1 MKRPCDIVEE
11 VMRIYGYDNIEIP
24 TQVRSSLTVKG
35 ETDRSNKLQNLISE
49 QLVGTGFNEILN
61 NSLTKVSYYDNCE
74 TYASSNLVRL
84 LNPLS
89 QDLGVLRQTLL
100 FGGLESIS
108 HNINRQIPDLKFF
121 EFGSCY
127 YFNPEKKTDLTGV
140 VPSGET
146 SRQILAPYS
155 EDHHMGIWIT
165 GKRVKGSWIH
175 ADEMSSVYELKTY
188 VFNIFKRLGVVF
200 ASLNISNFS
209 NDIWTV
215 GQKISNKGGKE
226 IASFGIV
233 SKKQTSK
240 LDITQPVFFA
250 DINWTNLMKLIKKN
264 SVSFREIPKYP
275 SVSRD
280 LALLVD
286 TNIQFA
292 DIERIAYS
300 SERKLLKDVNLFD
313 VYEGKNLEEGK
324 KSYAVNFVLQ
334 DDEKTLN
341 DKQIESIMNKIEQNI
356 CKQLNA
362 KVRGK

>member
-1 MKRPCDIVEE
+1 M
-11 VMRIYGYDNIEIP
+11 
-24 TQVRSSLTVKG
+24 
-35 ETDRSNKLQNLISE
+35 
-49 QLVGTGFNEILN
+49 
-61 NSLTKVSYYDNCE
+61 
-74 TYASSNLVRL
+74 
-84 LNPLS
+84 
-89 QDLGVLRQTLL
+89 
-100 FGGLESIS
+100 
-108 HNINRQIPDLKFF
+108 
-121 EFGSCY
+121 
-127 YFNPEKKTDLTGV
+127 